1 MRRASLFLYA
11 GAGIR
16 RRDNSLCA
24 RRTMRRHARLSEE
37 VGMGLET
44 LNMIAITVIAVVALF
59 LFSKLGKGG
68 R

>member
-1 MRRASLFLYA
+1 
-11 GAGIR
+11 
-16 RRDNSLCA
+16 
-24 RRTMRRHARLSEE
+24 MRRHARLSEE

-59 LFSKLGKGG
+59 LFSNLGKGG